1 MNKTEEPVTIVEVC
15 EERRRS
21 PVELINYVNDMAPK
35 LTRPST
41 GGHVIHLF
49 RSFTLEKVSL

>member
-15 EERRRS
+15 EERRR
-21 PVELINYVNDMAPK
+21 ELINYVNDMAPK

-41 GGHVIHLF
+41 GGHVVHLF